1 MAQRYDK
8 EQYENLKEQAMEKL
22 VLHMRDPEKFGA
34 PKLTLDEVAILQART
49 PDAVLSRM
57 SVCKAEAAALLKLK
71 TGLQKLGISSVADLI
86 GPSIQ
91 GPSVTYGAV

>member
-1 MAQRYDK
+1 MAQRYGK
-8 EQYENLKEQAMEKL
+8 EQYESLKAQAMEKL
-22 VLHMRDPEKFGA
+22 VLHMRDPKRFGA
-34 PKLTLDEVAILQART
+34 PRLTLDEVAILQART

-57 SVCKAEAAALLKLK
+57 SVCKAEAGALLKLR
-71 TGLQKLGISSVADLI
+71 TRLRGRGISSVADLI